1 MTHLELRDK
10 FLAFWGDRGHAIIPS
25 APLVP
30 ENDPTTLFTGSGMQP
45 LIPYLLGQKYP
56 LGTRLADIQKCFRGQ
71 DIDEVGDNRH
81 DTFFEMMGNW
91 SLGDYFKKDQLT
103 WYFEFLT
110 KILGFD
116 KKKLYVTC
124 FEGFK
129 NIPKDTESAEI
140 WKSLG
145 IPENRIFFYGVD
157 KNWWSRSG
165 TPDQMPAGEIGGPDS
180 EVYYEFTDVPHDPKY
195 GKKCHPA
202 CDCGRFLEIGN
213 SVFIQFQKQEDGSFK
228 ELAQKNVDFGGGIER
243 TLAALQNDPDIFKTN
258 VYSPI
263 IAAIEKRS
271 NKKYGENSE
280 IDRNFRIVADHL
292 KASVFLISAGIL
304 PSNKD
309 RGYILR
315 RLIRRSIRFS
325 RKLEIDQE
333 FVNEV
338 AGSVI
343 EIYRQTYPELQKN
356 KEIIVTALL
365 DEEKKFRRTM
375 EQGLKLI
382 GTISPF
388 DLYQSY
394 GFPPELTEE
403 IYKEKDLE
411 FNKKE
416 LQEQIKKHQ
425 ELSRGTSEE
434 KFKGGLA
441 DHSEVVT
448 KYHTATHLLQAAL
461 RKVLGEH
468 VHQEGSNL
476 TAERL
481 RFDFSFPRKLTEDE
495 LLKITEIVNEQI
507 EKGLERKV
515 ETMTYEEALKSGAL
529 AFFKE
534 RYPEKVTV
542 YSFGDFSKEICG
554 GPHVENTKTLGKF
567 KIVKEE
573 AAAAGIRRIYAKIF

>member
-1 MTHLELRDK
+1 M
-10 FLAFWGDRGHAIIPS
+10 F
-25 APLVP
+25 
-30 ENDPTTLFTGSGMQP
+30 
-45 LIPYLLGQKYP
+45 
-56 LGTRLADIQKCFRGQ
+56 
-71 DIDEVGDNRH
+71 
-81 DTFFEMMGNW
+81 
-91 SLGDYFKKDQLT
+91 
-103 WYFEFLT
+103 
-110 KILGFD
+110 
-116 KKKLYVTC
+116 
-124 FEGFK
+124 
-129 NIPKDTESAEI
+129 
-140 WKSLG
+140 
-145 IPENRIFFYGVD
+145 
-157 KNWWSRSG
+157 
-165 TPDQMPAGEIGGPDS
+165 
-180 EVYYEFTDVPHDPKY
+180 
-195 GKKCHPA
+195 
-202 CDCGRFLEIGN
+202 
-213 SVFIQFQKQEDGSFK
+213 
-228 ELAQKNVDFGGGIER
+228 
-243 TLAALQNDPDIFKTN
+243 
-258 VYSPI
+258 I